1 MRRIS
6 SPPRPEALRPAA
18 TDLKDATKGASSRSS
33 DLSQNKKG
41 GHPHAPASLLAE
53 IESLDSAVLRK
64 RWRSLLRTSA
74 PRNLSRSLLIRIIA
88 WREQV
93 NAVGDLDK
101 ASLSILEAAVSK
113 VAAVASSSCA
123 DSQLRPGVV
132 LVREHAG
139 ILHRVAVLADGFA
152 WNGKTFCSL
161 SAVARAITGVN
172 WNGPRFFGLD
182 RSDAKPVLQSGGRKR
197 RPRGNAPSASS
208 LALPTQPPED
218 DLP

>member
-1 MRRIS
+1 MRTVG
-6 SPPRPEALRPAA
+6 
-18 TDLKDATKGASSRSS
+18 TDLEDVTNGASSRST
-33 DLSQNKKG
+33 DLLQNKMG
-41 GHPHAPASLLAE
+41 GQPHAPASLLAE
-53 IESLDSAVLRK
+53 LESLDSALLRK

-101 ASLSILEAAVSK
+101 ASLAILEAAVSK
-113 VAAVASSSCA
+113 LGALASSSSA

-182 RSDAKPVLQSGGRKR
+182 RPGAKPAVPSGESKR
-197 RPRGNAPSASS
+197 RRIGNAPSASS
-208 LALPTQPPED
+208 RALPTQPRED